1 MEETQTSTTE
11 ITPTPPALPEGQ
23 VKKSGIKPW
32 VIIVVGILI
41 LALTIGVIVLLMSTG
56 SDNVGKI
63 RDIFIIF
70 MALES
75 LLIGAV
81 LIILVVQ
88 LARKIGVELS
98 PEGYIRQDPR
108 HRTNIPGVYAAGD
121 VEGGYKQIVT
131 AIGQATEAALSVY
144 EDLNNPYW
152 QGAEAMAGQRQ

>member
-41 LALTIGVIVLLMSTG
+41 LPLTIGVIVLLMSTG

-88 LARKIGVELS
+88 LAIL
-98 PEGYIRQDPR
+98 
-108 HRTNIPGVYAAGD
+108 TNLIQNEIKPILDSTNETVNTLKGTTVFISKNITEPIIALNTSLAGFKKFFE
-121 VEGGYKQIVT
+121 VIFPSKK
-131 AIGQATEAALSVY
+131 
-144 EDLNNPYW
+144 
-152 QGAEAMAGQRQ
+152 

>member
-1 MEETQTSTTE
+1 MEENQTTTTE
-11 ITPTPPALPEGQ
+11 IPPTTPALPEGQ
-23 VKKSGIKPW
+23 VKKTGIKPW
-32 VIIVVGILI
+32 VIIVAGILI

-88 LARKIGVELS
+88 LAIL
-98 PEGYIRQDPR
+98 
-108 HRTNIPGVYAAGD
+108 TNLIQNEIKPILDSTNETVNTLKGTTVFISKNITEPIIALNTSLAGFKKFFE
-121 VEGGYKQIVT
+121 VIFPSKK
-131 AIGQATEAALSVY
+131 
-144 EDLNNPYW
+144 
-152 QGAEAMAGQRQ
+152 